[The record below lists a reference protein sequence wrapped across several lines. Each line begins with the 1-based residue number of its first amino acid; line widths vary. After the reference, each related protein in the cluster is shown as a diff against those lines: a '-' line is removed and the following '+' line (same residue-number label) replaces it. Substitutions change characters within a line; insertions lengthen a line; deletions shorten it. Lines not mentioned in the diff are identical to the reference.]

1 MKRIALIILALFA
14 SFQAYSQTAMLRI
27 SNGSMGIIDPR
38 TEKWVVAPEYY
49 DGKYLGSYQGVDYFA
64 VQTYSKQWGIFS
76 SENYSR
82 FKVYPKF
89 SGIDTWYPE
98 KFANIPIVFVDY
110 KGNSGIM
117 ELYTSKSYYLF
128 GGVKYKYAG
137 ANFDDTIYS
146 VTWDG
151 NRQTYSFADIK
162 IAFEKAVQ
170 WEAEAK
176 EAEARRQEE
185 IDRKAAEKLAR
196 EQKEAEL
203 ASFTTY
209 ARNRITPLINE
220 WQKKGEFEKLA
231 DYQSRVTGANRLA
244 KIDELTKEAEES
256 FISEHILLDPIRNIT
271 LGLYDSENEVFAL
284 TSDKFGQLLLPVPI
298 AEGMSFKE
306 NYASVVKKDPQYF
319 IEDDKLALRSL
330 TFVNPATGNSYIY
343 RNTAA
348 LNYSQYEINAD
359 DLDIESVSITATQT
373 FTGGQ
378 FVKPTCEI
386 IVPQNG
392 DTYTTGTI
400 LIKYRTTAAEGLF
413 SEVSVSVNGRDVEVK
428 ERDQMVSKG
437 VRMAAAQEAEIDVP
451 KNPESDCIITMMVK
465 DSQGTLGEPK
475 KVKVRYVGDKP
486 KPALH
491 LFAVGISDYPAKDL
505 ESLSYAAKDA
515 KDFVNAVTSANTD
528 MYSEVKPQL
537 FVNSKATSAA
547 IKGALNSLKND
558 VEQGDVVMVFFSG
571 HGIKENEEAYYMS
584 YDASAKEYYNGVEFD
599 FIKKRLNAMAQEKK
613 CRVVLFLDACHSGA
627 MYGMKGVTRS
637 FTEATPDIVGFY
649 SSTEGQQSAEKKKI
663 QNGVFT
669 HALIMGLKGEAVNE
683 DGEVTLNSL
692 DRYVKEKV
700 KAETDG
706 KQDPIVENR
715 IGDAVLFKIR

>member
-1 MKRIALIILALFA
+1 MKRIVLIILTLLAALEV
-14 SFQAYSQTAMLRI
+14 YSQTAMLRI
-27 SNGSMGIIDPR
+27 ANGNMGIIDPR
-38 TEKWVVAPEYY
+38 TEKWLVAPEYN
-49 DGKYLGSYQGVDYFA
+49 DGKYLGSYQGIDYFA
-64 VQTYSKQWGIFS
+64 LQTYSKQWGIFS
-76 SENYSR
+76 SADYSR

-89 SGIDTWYPE
+89 SGIRAWYPDQ
-98 KFANIPIVFVDY
+98 FANIPIVFVDY
-110 KGNSGIM
+110 KGNSGVM
-117 ELYTSKSYYLF
+117 ELYTSKAYYLF
-128 GGVKYKYAG
+128 GGVKYKDAA
-137 ANFDDTIYS
+137 ANYDSSIFTI
-146 VTWDG
+146 TWD
-151 NRQTYSFADIK
+151 NKRQTYSFSDIK
-162 IAFEKAVQ
+162 IAFERALQ

-176 EAEARRQEE
+176 EAERKKKEE
-185 IDRKAAEKLAR
+185 IERRAAEKLAR
-196 EQKEAEL
+196 EKKEAEL
-203 ASFTTY
+203 VSFTTY
-209 ARNRITPLINE
+209 AKNRITPQINE

-244 KIDELTKEAEES
+244 KIDELTKEAEEM
-256 FISEHILLDPIRNIT
+256 FISEHITLDPIQNMT
-271 LGLYDSENEVFAL
+271 LGLYDSENEVFAI

-298 AEGMSFKE
+298 AEGVSFKE
-306 NYASVVKKDPQYF
+306 NYASIRRENPQYF

-330 TFVNPATGNSYIY
+330 TFVNPANGCSYVY
-343 RNTAA
+343 NNTAA

-359 DLDIESVSITATQT
+359 DLDIESVSITSTQT
-373 FTGGQ
+373 FTGGRV
-378 FVKPTCEI
+378 VKPTCEI
-386 IVPQNG
+386 LVPQNG

-400 LIKYRTTAAEGLF
+400 IIKYRATAAEGLT

-428 ERDQMVSKG
+428 EREAMTGKG
-437 VRMAAAQEAEIDVP
+437 VRMAPAQEAEIDVP

-528 MYSEVKPQL
+528 MYSQVKPQMFL
-537 FVNSKATSAA
+537 NSKATSAA

-571 HGIKENEEAYYMS
+571 HGVRENEDAYFMS
-584 YDASAKEYYNGVEFD
+584 YDASAEEFYNGVEFD

-627 MYGMKGVTRS
+627 MYGMKGVTRAFS
-637 FTEATPDIVGFY
+637 EATPDIVGFY
-649 SSTEGQQSAEKKKI
+649 SSTEGQQSAEKQKI

-683 DGEVTLNSL
+683 EGEVTLNGL
-692 DRYVKEKV
+692 DKYVKEKV
-700 KAETDG
+700 KAETAG

-715 IGDAVLFKIR
+715 VGDAVLFKIK